1 MIRAFQ
7 QIVLIALLAGVVS
20 AAEWD
25 SKPFPNWSDKLVIR
39 LVTDSPWAKGID
51 VPLTWKKR
59 EERPLTPQDVPGATP
74 QSAGRMGSPVGG
86 IGAGK
91 PKMPLGVDLIVRW
104 ASALPVRQ
112 AKALYKQRNEK
123 TGVQNPSDLIE
134 MQSPDYVLEIYGIP
148 AEVAHLGTESVEAIA
163 MSSAWLRTKSG
174 RLLKPN
180 RVEAQVHALTLT
192 LLIHFPRKEAI
203 TLKDQEVEC
212 FVDMQ
217 IFQARAKFKLD
228 SMKYLGSLE
237 M

>member
-7 QIVLIALLAGVVS
+7 QILLIALVANVVS
-20 AAEWD
+20 AADWD
-25 SKPFPNWSDKLVIR
+25 SKPFPDWPEKTVLR
-39 LVTDSPWAKGID
+39 LVTDSPWAKQID
-51 VPLTWKKR
+51 VPLEWKKR

-74 QSAGRMGSPVGG
+74 QGAAKAGSPVGG

-91 PKMPLGVDLIVRW
+91 PKMPLGADLIVRW

-112 AKALYKQRNEK
+112 AKALYKQRNER
-123 TGVQNPSDLIE
+123 TEVRNPSDLIE
-134 MQSPDYVLEIYGIP
+134 ARSSDYVLEIYGIP
-148 AEVAHLGTESVEAIA
+148 AEVAHLGTESVEAVA

-180 RVEAQVHALTLT
+180 RVEAKVHALTLT
-192 LLIHFPRKEAI
+192 LLIHFSRDAAI

-217 IFQARAKFKLD
+217 IFQAKAKFKLD
-228 SMKYLGSLE
+228 SMKYLGALE